1 MKTLAIVI
9 LNYNGKKHLET
20 YLPSVVDCSDGH
32 DVLVIDNGSL
42 DDSINY
48 ISLKFPTV
56 QLIQLKEN
64 VGFAQGYN
72 DGLERIKGKY
82 EHYLILNSD
91 VEVSPGYL
99 SPLLSRIAAPT
110 IAAVQP
116 KILSHVN
123 KTRFEHAG
131 ASGGFLDKRGFPFCR
146 GRIFDEC
153 ETDHGQYNEAVP
165 VFWAS
170 GAALTIKSK
179 AWMEVN
185 GFDGTFFAHM
195 EEIDLCWR
203 LKNRGYKIG
212 VCGESKIYH
221 IGGGTLDRQSSFK
234 TYLNF
239 RNNLFLILKNHRAS
253 ALFPHILRRMIL
265 DGIAGIRFL
274 FEGNFKYFLSVLK
287 AHFHFYAKFNY
298 YLKLRKSEEKF
309 WKTPNLCG
317 QYRGSILVS
326 FFLKHKQNFQQLDS
340 KLFSE

>member
-20 YLPSVVDCSDGH
+20 YLPSVVECSDGH

-82 EHYLILNSD
+82 EHYLLLNSD

-131 ASGGFLDKRGFPFCR
+131 ASGGFIDKRGFPFCR

-153 ETDHGQYNEAVP
+153 ETDNGQYNEAMP

-170 GAALTIKSK
+170 GACLLIKSSLFH
-179 AWMEVN
+179 EVD
-185 GFDGTFFAHM
+185 GFDGRFFAHM

-203 LKNRGYKIG
+203 LQHQGHQIW
-212 VCGESKIYH
+212 VEPSSTVYH
-221 IGGGTLDRQSSFK
+221 LGGGTLSYESNTKAF
-234 TYLNF
+234 LNF
-239 RNNLFLILKNHRAS
+239 RNNLYMLAKNETGFWQGKIFIRMLWDGLAAIQFILKGKPS
-253 ALFPHILRRMIL
+253 LL
-265 DGIAGIRFL
+265 
-274 FEGNFKYFLSVLK
+274 YQVLK
-287 AHFHFYAKFNY
+287 AHLAFYTSLPRLISQRTNKKNATLGRYKGNIVIDY
-298 YLKLRKSEEKF
+298 
-309 WKTPNLCG
+309 
-317 QYRGSILVS
+317 
-326 FFLKHKQNFQQLDS
+326 FLKKKNKYSDLT
-340 KLFSE
+340 L

>member
-20 YLPSVVDCSDGH
+20 YLPSVIECSDGN

-42 DDSINY
+42 DDSIHY

-56 QLIQLKEN
+56 KLIQLKEN

-82 EHYLILNSD
+82 EHYLLLNSD

-99 SPLLSRIAAPT
+99 SPLLSRIAEPT

-116 KILSHVN
+116 KILSNVN

-131 ASGGFLDKRGFPFCR
+131 ASGGFIDKRGFPFCR

-153 ETDHGQYNEAVP
+153 ETDNGQYNEAMP

-170 GAALTIKSK
+170 GACLLIKSSLFH
-179 AWMEVN
+179 EVN
-185 GFDGTFFAHM
+185 GFDGRFFAHM

-203 LKNRGYKIG
+203 LQHQGHQIW
-212 VCGESKIYH
+212 VEPSSTVYH
-221 IGGGTLDRQSSFK
+221 LGGGTLSYESNTKVF
-234 TYLNF
+234 LNF
-239 RNNLFLILKNHRAS
+239 RNNLYMLAKNETGFWPGKIFIRMLWDGLAAVQFLLKGKPS
-253 ALFPHILRRMIL
+253 LL
-265 DGIAGIRFL
+265 
-274 FEGNFKYFLSVLK
+274 YQVLK
-287 AHFHFYAKFNY
+287 AHLAFYTSLPRLISQRTNKKNATLGRYKGNIVIDY
-298 YLKLRKSEEKF
+298 
-309 WKTPNLCG
+309 
-317 QYRGSILVS
+317 
-326 FFLKHKQNFQQLDS
+326 FLKKKNKYSDLS
-340 KLFSE
+340 L

>member
-20 YLPSVVDCSDGH
+20 YLPSVVECSDGH
-32 DVLVIDNGSL
+32 DVIVIDNGSL

-48 ISLKFPTV
+48 ISLKFPTI

-72 DGLERIKGKY
+72 DGLERIKGTY
-82 EHYLILNSD
+82 EHYLLLNSD

-131 ASGGFLDKRGFPFCR
+131 ASGGFIDKRGFPFCR
-146 GRIFDEC
+146 GRVFDEC
-153 ETDHGQYNEAVP
+153 EIDHGQYNEAMP

-170 GAALTIKSK
+170 GACLLVKSALFH
-179 AWMEVN
+179 EVD
-185 GFDGTFFAHM
+185 GFDGRFFAHM

-203 LKNRGYKIG
+203 LQHQGHQIWVEPG
-212 VCGESKIYH
+212 STVFH
-221 IGGGTLDRQSSFK
+221 LGGGTLSYESNTKVF
-234 TYLNF
+234 LNF
-239 RNNLFLILKNHRAS
+239 RNNLYMLAKNETGFWPGKIFIRMLWDGLAAVQFLLKGKPS
-253 ALFPHILRRMIL
+253 LL
-265 DGIAGIRFL
+265 
-274 FEGNFKYFLSVLK
+274 YQVLK
-287 AHFHFYAKFNY
+287 AHLAFYMALPRLMSQRTKKKNTTLGRY
-298 YLKLRKSEEKF
+298 KGNIVIDY
-309 WKTPNLCG
+309 
-317 QYRGSILVS
+317 
-326 FFLKHKQNFQQLDS
+326 FLKKKNKYSDLT
-340 KLFSE
+340 L

>member
-42 DDSINY
+42 DDSIHF

-56 QLIQLKEN
+56 QLIQLKKN

-82 EHYLILNSD
+82 EHYLLLNSD

-99 SPLLSRIAAPT
+99 SPLLSRIATPT

-153 ETDHGQYNEAVP
+153 ETDHGQYNEAMP

-170 GAALTIKSK
+170 GACLLIRSTLFH
-179 AWMEVN
+179 EVN
-185 GFDGTFFAHM
+185 GFDGRFFAHM

-203 LKNRGYKIG
+203 LQHKGYQIW
-212 VCGESKIYH
+212 VEPSSTVYH
-221 IGGGTLDRQSSFK
+221 LGGGTLSYESNTKVF
-234 TYLNF
+234 LNF
-239 RNNLFLILKNHRAS
+239 RNNLYMLAKNETGFWQGKIFIRMLWDGLAAVQFLLKGKPS
-253 ALFPHILRRMIL
+253 LL
-265 DGIAGIRFL
+265 
-274 FEGNFKYFLSVLK
+274 YQVLK
-287 AHFHFYAKFNY
+287 AHLALYMS
-298 YLKLRKSEEKF
+298 LPRLISQRTRKKNTTLGRY
-309 WKTPNLCG
+309 KGNIVID
-317 QYRGSILVS
+317 Y
-326 FFLKHKQNFQQLDS
+326 FLKKKNKYSDLS
-340 KLFSE
+340 L

>member
-20 YLPSVVDCSDGH
+20 YLPSVVECSDGH

-153 ETDHGQYNEAVP
+153 ETDQGQYNEAVP

-170 GAALTIKSK
+170 GACLLIKSSLFH
-179 AWMEVN
+179 EVN
-185 GFDGTFFAHM
+185 GFDGRFFAHM

-203 LKNRGYKIG
+203 LQHQGHQIW
-212 VCGESKIYH
+212 VEPSSTVYH
-221 IGGGTLDRQSSFK
+221 LGGGTLSYESNTKVF
-234 TYLNF
+234 LNF
-239 RNNLFLILKNHRAS
+239 RNNLYMLAKNETGFWQGKIFIRMLWDGLAAVQFLLKGKPS
-253 ALFPHILRRMIL
+253 LL
-265 DGIAGIRFL
+265 
-274 FEGNFKYFLSVLK
+274 YQVLK
-287 AHFHFYAKFNY
+287 AHLAFYRSLPRLISQRTNKKNTTLGRY
-298 YLKLRKSEEKF
+298 KGNIVIDY
-309 WKTPNLCG
+309 
-317 QYRGSILVS
+317 
-326 FFLKHKQNFQQLDS
+326 FLKKKNKYSDLS
-340 KLFSE
+340 L

>member
-20 YLPSVVDCSDGH
+20 YLPSVVECSDGH

-42 DDSINY
+42 DNSIHF

-82 EHYLILNSD
+82 EHYLLLNSD

-131 ASGGFLDKRGFPFCR
+131 ASGGFIDKRGFPFCR

-153 ETDHGQYNEAVP
+153 ETDNGQYNEAMP

-170 GAALTIKSK
+170 GACLLIKSSLFH
-179 AWMEVN
+179 EVD
-185 GFDGTFFAHM
+185 GFDGRFFAHV

-203 LKNRGYKIG
+203 LQHQGHQIW
-212 VCGESKIYH
+212 VEPSSTVYH
-221 IGGGTLDRQSSFK
+221 LGGGTLSYESK
-234 TYLNF
+234 TKVFLNF
-239 RNNLFLILKNHRAS
+239 RNNLYMLAKNETGFWQGKIFIRMLWDGLAAIQFILKGKPS
-253 ALFPHILRRMIL
+253 LL
-265 DGIAGIRFL
+265 
-274 FEGNFKYFLSVLK
+274 YQVLK
-287 AHFHFYAKFNY
+287 AHLAFYTSLPRLISQRTNKKNATLGRYKGNIVIDY
-298 YLKLRKSEEKF
+298 
-309 WKTPNLCG
+309 
-317 QYRGSILVS
+317 
-326 FFLKHKQNFQQLDS
+326 FLKKKNKYSDLT
-340 KLFSE
+340 L

>member
-20 YLPSVVDCSDGH
+20 YLPSVVECSDGH

-72 DGLERIKGKY
+72 DGLERIEGNY
-82 EHYLILNSD
+82 EHYLLLNSD

-99 SPLLSRIAAPT
+99 SPLLSRIAEST
-110 IAAVQP
+110 IAVVQP
-116 KILSHVN
+116 KILSYVN

-153 ETDHGQYNEAVP
+153 ETDHGQYDEAMP

-170 GAALTIKSK
+170 GACLLVKSALFH
-179 AWMEVN
+179 EVD
-185 GFDGTFFAHM
+185 GFDGRFFAHM

-203 LKNRGYKIG
+203 LQHQGHQIW
-212 VCGESKIYH
+212 VEPSSKVYH
-221 IGGGTLDRQSSFK
+221 LGGGTLSYESNTKVF
-234 TYLNF
+234 LNF
-239 RNNLFLILKNHRAS
+239 RNNLCMLAKNETGFWPGKIFIRMLWDGLAAVQFLLKGKPS
-253 ALFPHILRRMIL
+253 LL
-265 DGIAGIRFL
+265 
-274 FEGNFKYFLSVLK
+274 YQVLK
-287 AHFHFYAKFNY
+287 AHLAFYMALPRLISQRTNKKNTTLGRY
-298 YLKLRKSEEKF
+298 KGNIVIDY
-309 WKTPNLCG
+309 
-317 QYRGSILVS
+317 
-326 FFLKHKQNFQQLDS
+326 FLKKKNKYSDLS
-340 KLFSE
+340 L

>member
-20 YLPSVVDCSDGH
+20 YLPSVVECSDSH

-131 ASGGFLDKRGFPFCR
+131 ASGGFIDKRGFPFCR

-153 ETDHGQYNEAVP
+153 ETDHGQYNDAIP

-170 GAALTIKSK
+170 GACLLVKSALFH
-179 AWMEVN
+179 EVN
-185 GFDGTFFAHM
+185 GFDGRFFAHM

-203 LKNRGYKIG
+203 IQHQGHQIWIEPSST
-212 VCGESKIYH
+212 VYH
-221 IGGGTLDRQSSFK
+221 LGGGTLSYESNTKVF
-234 TYLNF
+234 LNF
-239 RNNLFLILKNHRAS
+239 RNNLYMLAKNETGFWPGKIFIRMLWDGLAAVQFLLKGKPS
-253 ALFPHILRRMIL
+253 LL
-265 DGIAGIRFL
+265 
-274 FEGNFKYFLSVLK
+274 YQVLK
-287 AHFHFYAKFNY
+287 AHLAFYTSLPRLISQRTNKKNATLGRYKGNIVIDY
-298 YLKLRKSEEKF
+298 
-309 WKTPNLCG
+309 
-317 QYRGSILVS
+317 
-326 FFLKHKQNFQQLDS
+326 FLKKKNKYSDLT
-340 KLFSE
+340 L

>member
-1 MKTLAIVI
+1 MKTLGIVI
-9 LNYNGKKHLET
+9 LNYNGKKHLEA
-20 YLPSVVDCSDGH
+20 YLPSVVECCDGH

-72 DGLERIKGKY
+72 DGLERIKGTY
-82 EHYLILNSD
+82 EHYLLLNSD
-91 VEVSPGYL
+91 VQVSPGYL

-131 ASGGFLDKRGFPFCR
+131 ASGGFIDKRGFPFCR

-153 ETDHGQYNEAVP
+153 EIDSGQYNEAMP

-170 GAALTIKSK
+170 GACLLIKSSLFH
-179 AWMEVN
+179 EVN
-185 GFDGTFFAHM
+185 GFDGRFFAHM

-203 LKNRGYKIG
+203 LQHQGHQIW
-212 VCGESKIYH
+212 VEPSSTVYH
-221 IGGGTLDRQSSFK
+221 LGGGTLSYESNTKVF
-234 TYLNF
+234 LNF
-239 RNNLFLILKNHRAS
+239 RNNLFMLAKNETGFWPGKIFIRMLWDGLAAVQFLLKGKPS
-253 ALFPHILRRMIL
+253 LL
-265 DGIAGIRFL
+265 
-274 FEGNFKYFLSVLK
+274 YQVLK
-287 AHFHFYAKFNY
+287 AHLAFYTSLPRLISQRTNKKNATLGRYKGNIVIDY
-298 YLKLRKSEEKF
+298 
-309 WKTPNLCG
+309 
-317 QYRGSILVS
+317 
-326 FFLKHKQNFQQLDS
+326 FLKKKNKYSDLT
-340 KLFSE
+340 L

>member
-1 MKTLAIVI
+1 MKTLGIVI
-9 LNYNGKKHLET
+9 LNYNGKKHLEA
-20 YLPSVVDCSDGH
+20 YLPSVVECSDSH

-48 ISLKFPTV
+48 ISHKFPTV

-82 EHYLILNSD
+82 EHYLLLNSD

-131 ASGGFLDKRGFPFCR
+131 ASGGFIDKRGFPFCR

-153 ETDHGQYNEAVP
+153 EIDNGQYNEAMP

-170 GAALTIKSK
+170 GACLLIKSSLFH
-179 AWMEVN
+179 EVN
-185 GFDGTFFAHM
+185 GFDGRFFAHM

-203 LKNRGYKIG
+203 LQHQGHQIW
-212 VCGESKIYH
+212 VEPSSTVYH
-221 IGGGTLDRQSSFK
+221 LGGGTLSYESNTKVF
-234 TYLNF
+234 LNF
-239 RNNLFLILKNHRAS
+239 RNNLFMLAKNETGFWPGKIFIRMLWDGLAAVQFLLKGKPS
-253 ALFPHILRRMIL
+253 LL
-265 DGIAGIRFL
+265 
-274 FEGNFKYFLSVLK
+274 YQVLK
-287 AHFHFYAKFNY
+287 AHLAFYTSLPRLISQRTNKKNATLGRYKANIVIDY
-298 YLKLRKSEEKF
+298 
-309 WKTPNLCG
+309 
-317 QYRGSILVS
+317 
-326 FFLKHKQNFQQLDS
+326 FLKKKNKYSDLT
-340 KLFSE
+340 L

>member
-20 YLPSVVDCSDGH
+20 YLPSVVECSDGH

-72 DGLERIKGKY
+72 DGLERIKGKH
-82 EHYLILNSD
+82 EHYLLLNSD

-99 SPLLSRIAAPT
+99 SPLLSRIATPT

-123 KTRFEHAG
+123 KSRFEHAG

-153 ETDHGQYNEAVP
+153 ETDHGQYNEAMP

-170 GAALTIKSK
+170 GACLLIKSSLFH
-179 AWMEVN
+179 EVN
-185 GFDGTFFAHM
+185 GFDGRFFAHM

-203 LKNRGYKIG
+203 LQHQGYQIW
-212 VCGESKIYH
+212 VEPSSTVYH
-221 IGGGTLDRQSSFK
+221 LGGGTLSYESNTKVF
-234 TYLNF
+234 LNF
-239 RNNLFLILKNHRAS
+239 RNNLYMLAKNETGFWQGKIFIRMLWDGLAAVQFLLKGKPS
-253 ALFPHILRRMIL
+253 LL
-265 DGIAGIRFL
+265 
-274 FEGNFKYFLSVLK
+274 YQVLK
-287 AHFHFYAKFNY
+287 AHLAFYRSLPRLISQRTNKKNATLGRYKGNIVIDY
-298 YLKLRKSEEKF
+298 
-309 WKTPNLCG
+309 
-317 QYRGSILVS
+317 
-326 FFLKHKQNFQQLDS
+326 FLKKKNKYSDLS
-340 KLFSE
+340 L

>member
-20 YLPSVVDCSDGH
+20 YLPSVVECSDRH
-32 DVLVIDNGSL
+32 DVIVIDNGSL

-99 SPLLSRIAAPT
+99 SPLLSRIAEPT

-123 KTRFEHAG
+123 KTQFEHAG
-131 ASGGFLDKRGFPFCR
+131 ASGGFIDRRGFPFCR

-153 ETDHGQYNEAVP
+153 EIDYGQYNDAIP

-170 GAALTIKSK
+170 GACLLVKSALFH
-179 AWMEVN
+179 EVN
-185 GFDGTFFAHM
+185 GFDGRFFAHM

-203 LKNRGYKIG
+203 IQNQGHQIWIEPSST
-212 VCGESKIYH
+212 VYH
-221 IGGGTLDRQSSFK
+221 LGGGTLSYESK
-234 TYLNF
+234 TKVYLNF
-239 RNNLFLILKNHRAS
+239 RNNLYMLAKNETGFWPGKIFIRMLWDGLAAVQFLLKGKPS
-253 ALFPHILRRMIL
+253 LL
-265 DGIAGIRFL
+265 
-274 FEGNFKYFLSVLK
+274 YQVLK
-287 AHFHFYAKFNY
+287 AHLAFYTSLPRLISQRTNKKNATMGRYKGNIVIDY
-298 YLKLRKSEEKF
+298 
-309 WKTPNLCG
+309 
-317 QYRGSILVS
+317 
-326 FFLKHKQNFQQLDS
+326 FLKKKNKYSDLT
-340 KLFSE
+340 L

>member
-42 DDSINY
+42 DDSIHF
-48 ISLKFPTV
+48 ISLKFPAV
-56 QLIQLKEN
+56 QLIQLKKN

-153 ETDHGQYNEAVP
+153 ETDHGQYNEAMP

-170 GAALTIKSK
+170 GACLLIKSSLFH
-179 AWMEVN
+179 EVN
-185 GFDGTFFAHM
+185 GFDGRFFAHM

-203 LKNRGYKIG
+203 LQHKGYQIW
-212 VCGESKIYH
+212 VEPSSTVYH
-221 IGGGTLDRQSSFK
+221 LGGGTLSYESNTKVF
-234 TYLNF
+234 LNF
-239 RNNLFLILKNHRAS
+239 RNNLYMLAKNETGFWQGKIFIRMLWDGLAAVQFLLKGKPS
-253 ALFPHILRRMIL
+253 LL
-265 DGIAGIRFL
+265 
-274 FEGNFKYFLSVLK
+274 YQVLK
-287 AHFHFYAKFNY
+287 AHLAFYRSLPRLISQRTNKKNATLGRYKGNIVIDY
-298 YLKLRKSEEKF
+298 
-309 WKTPNLCG
+309 
-317 QYRGSILVS
+317 
-326 FFLKHKQNFQQLDS
+326 FLKKKNKYSDLS
-340 KLFSE
+340 L

>member
-20 YLPSVVDCSDGH
+20 YLPSVVECSDGH
-32 DVLVIDNGSL
+32 DVIVIDNGSL
-42 DDSINY
+42 DDSIHF

-56 QLIQLKEN
+56 QLIQLKKN

-82 EHYLILNSD
+82 EHYLLLNSD

-153 ETDHGQYNEAVP
+153 ETDHGQYNEAMP

-170 GAALTIKSK
+170 GACLLIKSSLFH
-179 AWMEVN
+179 EVN
-185 GFDGTFFAHM
+185 GFDGRFFAHM

-203 LKNRGYKIG
+203 LQHQGYQIW
-212 VCGESKIYH
+212 VEPSSTVYH
-221 IGGGTLDRQSSFK
+221 LGGGTLSYESNTKVF
-234 TYLNF
+234 LNF
-239 RNNLFLILKNHRAS
+239 RNNLYMLAKNETGFWQGKIFIRMLWDGLAAVQFLLKGKPS
-253 ALFPHILRRMIL
+253 LL
-265 DGIAGIRFL
+265 
-274 FEGNFKYFLSVLK
+274 YQVLK
-287 AHFHFYAKFNY
+287 AHLAFYRSLPRLISQRTNKKNTTLGRY
-298 YLKLRKSEEKF
+298 KRNIVIDY
-309 WKTPNLCG
+309 
-317 QYRGSILVS
+317 
-326 FFLKHKQNFQQLDS
+326 FLKKKNKYSDLS
-340 KLFSE
+340 L

>member
-20 YLPSVVDCSDGH
+20 YLPSVVVCSDGH

-42 DDSINY
+42 DDSIHF

-56 QLIQLKEN
+56 QLIQLKKN

-82 EHYLILNSD
+82 EHYLLLNSD

-99 SPLLSRIAAPT
+99 SPLLSRIATPT

-153 ETDHGQYNEAVP
+153 ETDHGQYNEAMP

-170 GAALTIKSK
+170 GACLLIRSTLFH
-179 AWMEVN
+179 EVN
-185 GFDGTFFAHM
+185 GFDGRFFAHM

-203 LKNRGYKIG
+203 LQHKGYQIW
-212 VCGESKIYH
+212 VEPSSTVYH
-221 IGGGTLDRQSSFK
+221 LGGGTLSYESNTKVF
-234 TYLNF
+234 LNF
-239 RNNLFLILKNHRAS
+239 RNNLYMLAKNETGFWQGKIFIRMLWDGLAAVQFLLKGKPS
-253 ALFPHILRRMIL
+253 LL
-265 DGIAGIRFL
+265 
-274 FEGNFKYFLSVLK
+274 YQVLK
-287 AHFHFYAKFNY
+287 AHLALYMS
-298 YLKLRKSEEKF
+298 LPRLISQRTRKKNTTLGRY
-309 WKTPNLCG
+309 KGNIVID
-317 QYRGSILVS
+317 Y
-326 FFLKHKQNFQQLDS
+326 FLKKKNKYSDLS
-340 KLFSE
+340 L

>member
-20 YLPSVVDCSDGH
+20 YLPSVVECSDGH
-32 DVLVIDNGSL
+32 DVIVIDNGSL

-48 ISLKFPTV
+48 ISLKFPTI

-99 SPLLSRIAAPT
+99 SPLLSRIAEPT

-123 KTRFEHAG
+123 KTQFEHAG
-131 ASGGFLDKRGFPFCR
+131 ASGGFIDRRGFPFCR

-153 ETDHGQYNEAVP
+153 ETDNGQYNDAIP

-170 GAALTIKSK
+170 GACLLVKSALFH
-179 AWMEVN
+179 EVN
-185 GFDGTFFAHM
+185 GFDGSFFAHM

-203 LKNRGYKIG
+203 LQHQGHQIW
-212 VCGESKIYH
+212 VEPSSTVYH
-221 IGGGTLDRQSSFK
+221 LGGGTLSYESNTKVF
-234 TYLNF
+234 LNF
-239 RNNLFLILKNHRAS
+239 RNNLYMLAKNETGFWPGKIFIRMLWDLSLI
-253 ALFPHILRRMIL
+253 HI
-265 DGIAGIRFL
+265 
-274 FEGNFKYFLSVLK
+274 
-287 AHFHFYAKFNY
+287 
-298 YLKLRKSEEKF
+298 
-309 WKTPNLCG
+309 
-317 QYRGSILVS
+317 
-326 FFLKHKQNFQQLDS
+326 
-340 KLFSE
+340 

>member
-20 YLPSVVDCSDGH
+20 YLPSVVECRDGH
-32 DVLVIDNGSL
+32 DVLVVDNGSL
-42 DDSINY
+42 DDSIHF
-48 ISLKFPTV
+48 ISLKFPAV

-99 SPLLSRIAAPT
+99 SPLLSRIATPT
-110 IAAVQP
+110 VAAVQP

-153 ETDHGQYNEAVP
+153 ETDHGQYNEAMP

-170 GAALTIKSK
+170 GACLLIKSSLFH
-179 AWMEVN
+179 EVN
-185 GFDGTFFAHM
+185 GFDGRFFAHM

-203 LKNRGYKIG
+203 LQHQGHQIW
-212 VCGESKIYH
+212 VEPSSTVYH
-221 IGGGTLDRQSSFK
+221 LGGGTLSYESNTKVF
-234 TYLNF
+234 LNF
-239 RNNLFLILKNHRAS
+239 RNNLYMLAKNETGFWQGKIFIRMLWDGLAAVQFLLKGKPS
-253 ALFPHILRRMIL
+253 LL
-265 DGIAGIRFL
+265 
-274 FEGNFKYFLSVLK
+274 YQVLK
-287 AHFHFYAKFNY
+287 AHLAFYTSLPRLISQRTNKKNATLGRYKGNIVIDY
-298 YLKLRKSEEKF
+298 
-309 WKTPNLCG
+309 
-317 QYRGSILVS
+317 
-326 FFLKHKQNFQQLDS
+326 FLKKKNKYSDLS
-340 KLFSE
+340 L

>member
-20 YLPSVVDCSDGH
+20 YLPSVVECSDGH

-42 DDSINY
+42 DDSIHF
-48 ISLKFPTV
+48 ISLKFPAV

-99 SPLLSRIAAPT
+99 SPLLSRIATPT

-153 ETDHGQYNEAVP
+153 ETDHGQYNEAMP

-170 GAALTIKSK
+170 GACLLIKSSLFH
-179 AWMEVN
+179 EVN
-185 GFDGTFFAHM
+185 GFDGRFFAHM

-203 LKNRGYKIG
+203 LQHQGYQIW
-212 VCGESKIYH
+212 VEPSSTVYH
-221 IGGGTLDRQSSFK
+221 LGGGTLSYESNTKVF
-234 TYLNF
+234 LNF
-239 RNNLFLILKNHRAS
+239 RNNLYMLAKNETGFWQGKIFIRMLWDGLAAVQFLLKGKPS
-253 ALFPHILRRMIL
+253 LL
-265 DGIAGIRFL
+265 
-274 FEGNFKYFLSVLK
+274 YQVLK
-287 AHFHFYAKFNY
+287 AHLAFYRSLPRLISQRTNKKNTTLGRY
-298 YLKLRKSEEKF
+298 KGNIVIDY
-309 WKTPNLCG
+309 
-317 QYRGSILVS
+317 
-326 FFLKHKQNFQQLDS
+326 FLKKKNKYSDLS
-340 KLFSE
+340 L

>member
-1 MKTLAIVI
+1 
-9 LNYNGKKHLET
+9 
-20 YLPSVVDCSDGH
+20 
-32 DVLVIDNGSL
+32 VIDNGSL

-131 ASGGFLDKRGFPFCR
+131 ASGGFIDKRGFPFCR

-153 ETDHGQYNEAVP
+153 ETDHGQYNDAIP

-170 GAALTIKSK
+170 GACLLVKSALFH
-179 AWMEVN
+179 EVN
-185 GFDGTFFAHM
+185 GFDGRFFAHM

-203 LKNRGYKIG
+203 IQHQGHQIWIEPSST
-212 VCGESKIYH
+212 VYH
-221 IGGGTLDRQSSFK
+221 LGGGTLSYESK
-234 TYLNF
+234 TKVYLNF
-239 RNNLFLILKNHRAS
+239 RNNLYMLAKNETGFWPGKIFIRMLWDGLAAVQFLLKGKPS
-253 ALFPHILRRMIL
+253 LL
-265 DGIAGIRFL
+265 
-274 FEGNFKYFLSVLK
+274 YQVLK
-287 AHFHFYAKFNY
+287 AHLAFYTSLPRLISQRTNKKNATLGRYKGNIVIDY
-298 YLKLRKSEEKF
+298 
-309 WKTPNLCG
+309 
-317 QYRGSILVS
+317 
-326 FFLKHKQNFQQLDS
+326 FLKKKNKYSDLT
-340 KLFSE
+340 L

>member
-20 YLPSVVDCSDGH
+20 YLPSVIECSDGN

-42 DDSINY
+42 DDSIHY

-56 QLIQLKEN
+56 KLIQLKEN

-82 EHYLILNSD
+82 EHYLLLNSD

-99 SPLLSRIAAPT
+99 SPLLSRIAEPT

-131 ASGGFLDKRGFPFCR
+131 ASGGFIDKRGFPFCR

-153 ETDHGQYNEAVP
+153 ETDNGQYNEAMP

-170 GAALTIKSK
+170 GACLLIKSSLFH
-179 AWMEVN
+179 EVN
-185 GFDGTFFAHM
+185 GFDGKFFAHM

-203 LKNRGYKIG
+203 LQHQGYQIW
-212 VCGESKIYH
+212 VEPSSTVYH
-221 IGGGTLDRQSSFK
+221 LGGGTLSYESK
-234 TYLNF
+234 TKVFLNF
-239 RNNLFLILKNHRAS
+239 RNNLYMLAKNETGFWQGKIFIRMLWDGLAAVQFLLKRKPS
-253 ALFPHILRRMIL
+253 LL
-265 DGIAGIRFL
+265 
-274 FEGNFKYFLSVLK
+274 YQVLK
-287 AHFHFYAKFNY
+287 AHLLFYTSLPRLISQRTNKKNATLGRYKGNIVIDY
-298 YLKLRKSEEKF
+298 
-309 WKTPNLCG
+309 
-317 QYRGSILVS
+317 
-326 FFLKHKQNFQQLDS
+326 FLKKKNKYSDLS
-340 KLFSE
+340 L